1 VGFLVDAKA
10 MTALLFDYASHAE
23 YREMV
28 NREFTALKAL
38 LGEYEESLKKAYPIP
53 NVVDPK

>member
-1 VGFLVDAKA
+1 

-28 NREFTALKAL
+28 DREFTALKAL
-38 LGEYEESLKKAYPIP
+38 LGE
-53 NVVDPK
+53 